1 MDFPVPENE
10 RERVK
15 AVDSYHIVG
24 TPPEP
29 AFDDVA
35 ELAASIDGDLEAAFE
50 GAR

>member
-1 MDFPVPENE
+1 MGFPLTENE

-15 AVDSYHIVG
+15 AVASYHIIG

-35 ELAASIDGDLEAAFE
+35 ES
-50 GAR
+50 